1 MQEVQL
7 VEVLLQFKQFPVQLR
22 QDLDVES
29 AYVVAGQGD
38 WHAPL
43 YKNCTPSQLKHEDD
57 EQLTQWV
64 VQLAQTK
71 FTVSAYVPKGQV
83 ARQSKFSK

>member
-38 WHAPL
+38 
-43 YKNCTPSQLKHEDD
+43 
-57 EQLTQWV
+57 
-64 VQLAQTK
+64 
-71 FTVSAYVPKGQV
+71 
-83 ARQSKFSK
+83 